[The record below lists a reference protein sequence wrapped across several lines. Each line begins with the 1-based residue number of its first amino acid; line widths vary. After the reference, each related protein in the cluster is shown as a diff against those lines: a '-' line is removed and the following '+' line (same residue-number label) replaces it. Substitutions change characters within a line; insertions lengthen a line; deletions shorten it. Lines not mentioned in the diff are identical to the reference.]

1 MASEK
6 RLIWTIAITQLV
18 GWGCLFT
25 PFQLMIAPME
35 RELGWSRTE
44 ISGAFTLGLLVSG
57 LMAIP
62 AGRWVDRHGGRG
74 AIAWGG
80 LAGALVLAAWG
91 QVQHLWMFYALWVLL
106 GMVQAAALWG
116 SAMAVMVSAIREPM
130 RAITAVTFITGFTG
144 TLFLPMIALLN
155 EAVGWRGALL
165 VLALLQATQTPVALW
180 GLRGTGPKTRE
191 TLAPVALA
199 PILRRPA
206 FLGLALCLSA
216 HSFIGVGLGAHLVL
230 LLKEKGIAE
239 AWVITLVALHGPF
252 QVAARGALY
261 AMGARVRMVAVG
273 VFACALLPL
282 GLAWLWWAP
291 PVPLWL
297 LGFVLCWAI
306 ADGLLTI
313 VRAGAPA
320 ELLGK
325 QGYGAITGALTASAV
340 LPRAMAPAVIA
351 LIWQSSGSYAPVP
364 PLLVVVGM
372 VAFCAFLW
380 AARDR
385 R

>member
-1 MASEK
+1 MSPER

-35 RELGWSRTE
+35 QELGWSRAE

-80 LAGALVLAAWG
+80 LLGAVLLAAWG
-91 QVQHLWMFYALWVLL
+91 QVQQLWLFYLLWVAL
-106 GMVQAAALWG
+106 GAVHATALWG
-116 SAMAVMVSAIREPM
+116 SAMAVMVAAIREPM

-144 TLFLPMIALLN
+144 TLFLPLIAVLN
-155 EAVGWRGALL
+155 DGLGWRGALV
-165 VLALLQATQTPVALW
+165 VLALLQASQTPLALW
-180 GLRGTGPKTRE
+180 GLRGTGPKSRE
-191 TLAPVALA
+191 AAPPVSLR

-230 LLKEKGIAE
+230 LLKEKGIAD
-239 AWVITLVALHGPF
+239 AWAITLVALHGPF
-252 QVAARGALY
+252 QVAARAGLY
-261 AMGARVRMVAVG
+261 VLGARVRMVAVG

-291 PVPLWL
+291 PVPAWL
-297 LGFVLCWAI
+297 LGFVLCWAV

-313 VRAGAPA
+313 VRAGAPV

-351 LIWQSSGSYAPVP
+351 LIWQGAGSYAPVP
-364 PLLVVVGM
+364 PLLVAVGL
-372 VAFCAFLW
+372 VAFGAFLW

>member
-155 EAVGWRGALL
+155 EALGWRGALL

-191 TLAPVALA
+191 TLAPVALG

-364 PLLVVVGM
+364 PLLVLVGM
-372 VAFCAFLW
+372 VAFCAFIW

>member
-91 QVQHLWMFYALWVLL
+91 QVQQLWVFYALWVLL

-191 TLAPVALA
+191 TLAPVALG

-252 QVAARGALY
+252 QVAARAALY

-313 VRAGAPA
+313 VRASAPA

>member
-1 MASEK
+1 MPSEK

-35 RELGWSRTE
+35 QELGWSRAQ

-62 AGRWVDRHGGRG
+62 AGRFVDRHGGR
-74 AIAWGG
+74 APIAWGG
-80 LAGALVLAAWG
+80 LVGAVVLAAWG
-91 QVQHLWMFYALWVLL
+91 QVQHLWAFYALWVVL
-106 GMVQAAALWG
+106 GAVQAASLWG

-144 TLFLPMIALLN
+144 TIFLPLIAVLN
-155 EAVGWRGALL
+155 DALGWRGALL
-165 VLALLQATQTPVALW
+165 VLAVLQAAQTPLALW
-180 GLRGTGPKTRE
+180 GLSGTSPKSRE
-191 TLAPVALA
+191 AAPPVPLG

-230 LLKEKGIAE
+230 LLKEKGIGE

-252 QVAARGALY
+252 QVAARAGLY
-261 AMGARVRMVAVG
+261 WLGARVRVVAVG
-273 VFACALLPL
+273 TFACALLPL

-291 PVPLWL
+291 PVPVWL

-313 VRAGAPA
+313 VRAGAPV

-351 LIWQSSGSYAPVP
+351 LIWQGTGSYAVVP

-372 VAFCAFLW
+372 IAFAAFFW
-380 AARDR
+380 AARDKR
-385 R
+385 

>member
-1 MASEK
+1 MATEK

-80 LAGALVLAAWG
+80 LAGAVVLAAWG
-91 QVQHLWMFYALWVLL
+91 QVQQLWMFYALWVLL

-144 TLFLPMIALLN
+144 TLFLPMIAVLN
-155 EAVGWRGALL
+155 EALGWRGALL

-191 TLAPVALA
+191 ALAPVALG

-252 QVAARGALY
+252 QVAARAALY

-313 VRAGAPA
+313 VRAGAPV

-372 VAFCAFLW
+372 VAFCAFIW